1 MFNFRCTVHTGHC
14 LKHPMSPR
22 ILQSGKILCFA
33 ILYEYCV
40 HYMHP
45 FVRIRLN
52 ALLRMHAR
60 ALGIAWHGM
69 AWHDFDK

>member
-1 MFNFRCTVHTGHC
+1 MNVQLPVHSAHRSLSETSNVSESIV
-14 LKHPMSPR
+14 KRKDAP
-22 ILQSGKILCFA
+22 CFT

-52 ALLRMHAR
+52 ALHCMHAR
-60 ALGIAWHGM
+60 ALVIAWL
-69 AWHDFDK
+69 DFDK